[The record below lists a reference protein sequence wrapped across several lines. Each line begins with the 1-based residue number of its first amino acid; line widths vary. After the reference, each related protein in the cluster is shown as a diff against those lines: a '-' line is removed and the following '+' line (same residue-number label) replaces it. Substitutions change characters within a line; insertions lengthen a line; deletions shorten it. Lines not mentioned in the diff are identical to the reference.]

1 MFDSR
6 KIAVCLALLVGMALT
21 NAQAREQSLKFR
33 LVVHDDAAMK
43 VVEAPDGDGHRLGSG
58 SQYGTATFE
67 DGRIAAKY
75 FVFSFEETKAG
86 SQYIGYS
93 TYTFEDGSSITARFD
108 DTTGADGVTN
118 GKYTV
123 LGGSG
128 EYDGAKG
135 SGWYQSVKNAWPKSW
150 LFNGG
155 FDLTLP

>member
-1 MFDSR
+1 MFDIR
-6 KIAVCLALLVGMALT
+6 KIAICSAFLAGMALP
-21 NAQAREQSLKFR
+21 NAQASEQSLKFR

-43 VVEAPDGDGHRLGSG
+43 VVEAPDADGHRLGSG
-58 SQYGTATFE
+58 SQYGTAMFD

-75 FVFSFEETKAG
+75 FVFSFEETNVG

-108 DTTGADGVTN
+108 DATGADGVTD

-128 EYDGAKG
+128 QYDGAKG
-135 SGWYQSVKNAWPKSW
+135 TGWYKSAKTAWPKSY